1 MTTQPLSALTMLLSR
16 HTRRREFL
24 GFLGGAAAASIY
36 RPRPGRAQPKVR
48 RLGVLSQGSTSMH
61 PTPGFRTFRQGLR
74 DLGWVEG
81 QNLSIEWR
89 FPGGR
94 ANPPP
99 RRPAARVFLP
109 VALLAPNPPRPALAA
124 KEATT

>member
-1 MTTQPLSALTMLLSR
+1 MTTRPLSPLTMLLSR

-61 PTPGFRTFRQGLR
+61 PTPGVRTFRQGLR
-74 DLGWVEG
+74 DLGWGEG
-81 QNLSIEWR
+81 RNLSIEWR
-89 FPGGR
+89 FPEGR
-94 ANPPP
+94 AGP
-99 RRPAARVFLP
+99 RPSLAAAR
-109 VALLAPNPPRPALAA
+109 AG
-124 KEATT
+124 